1 MGKYALVITFE
12 KGRKTKM
19 ALIKD
24 RFLGCLVGLAV
35 GDALGT
41 TVEFSSPGTF
51 EPVTDIVG
59 GGVFGLK
66 PGQWTDDTSMALCL
80 AESMVR
86 KDGFDPADQMRRYT
100 NWYHLGY
107 MSSTGTCFDIGG
119 ATRAALHR
127 FEATGDPY
135 SGSIDPM
142 TAGNGSI
149 MRLAPVAMAY
159 ANRPEEA
166 VKYAEMSSRTT
177 HGAAESVEACA
188 VLASILVAGL
198 RGADKESMLSAEV
211 CYKWRQDE
219 PAYSAAIEEI
229 IRGSYRYKEPPEIQG
244 TGYVIRSLEA
254 ALWAFHHSTSFE
266 EGALLAVNLGDDADT
281 TGAVY
286 GQIAG
291 AYYGVSGIPS
301 RWREKLAMKEM
312 IDELTEALWQKVEKD
327 QTLQGEHL

>member
-1 MGKYALVITFE
+1 
-12 KGRKTKM
+12 M

-24 RFLGCLVGLAV
+24 RFFGCLVGLAT

-80 AESMVR
+80 AESLVR
-86 KDGFDPADQMRRYT
+86 KDEFDPADQMRRYT
-100 NWYHLGY
+100 NWYYVGY

-119 ATRAALHR
+119 ATREALHR

-135 SGSIDPM
+135 SGSVDPM
-142 TAGNGSI
+142 SAGNGSI

-166 VKYAEMSSRTT
+166 IRYAEMSSRTT
-177 HGAAESVEACA
+177 HGAVESVEACA
-188 VLASILVAGL
+188 VLASILVAAL
-198 RGADKESMLSAEV
+198 QGADKEAMLSADV
-211 CYKWRQDE
+211 CRKWRRDM
-219 PAYSAAIEEI
+219 PTYSTAIEEI
-229 IRGSYRYKEPPEIQG
+229 IVGSYRHKEPPEIQG

-254 ALWAFHHSTSFE
+254 ALWAFYHSTSFE
-266 EGALLAVNLGDDADT
+266 EGALLAVNLGNDADT

-286 GQIAG
+286 GQIGG
-291 AYYGVSGIPS
+291 AYYGLNGIPT
-301 RWREKLAMKEM
+301 RWHEKLSMKET
-312 IDELTEALWQKVEKD
+312 IDELTEALWKKAEKS
-327 QTLQGEHL
+327 

>member
-1 MGKYALVITFE
+1 MV
-12 KGRKTKM
+12 
-19 ALIKD
+19 LIKE
-24 RFLGCLVGLAV
+24 RFFGCLVGLAA

-66 PGQWTDDTSMALCL
+66 AGQWTDDTSMALCL
-80 AESMVR
+80 AESLVR
-86 KDGFDPADQMRRYT
+86 KDEFDPADQMRRYT
-100 NWYHLGY
+100 NWYYVGY

-119 ATRAALHR
+119 ATRGALHR

-135 SGSIDPM
+135 SGSVDPM
-142 TAGNGSI
+142 SAGNGSI

-166 VKYAEMSSRTT
+166 IRYAEMSSRTT
-177 HGAAESVEACA
+177 HGAVESVEACA
-188 VLASILVAGL
+188 VLASILVAAL
-198 RGADKESMLSAEV
+198 RGADKEAMLSADV
-211 CYKWRQDE
+211 CRKWRRDK
-219 PAYSAAIEEI
+219 PTYSTAIEGI
-229 IRGSYRYKEPPEIQG
+229 IQGSYRHKEPPEIQG

-266 EGALLAVNLGDDADT
+266 SGALLAVNLGDDADT

-291 AYYGVSGIPS
+291 AYYGQSGIPGH
-301 RWREKLAMKEM
+301 WREKLAMKET
-312 IDELTEALWQKVEKD
+312 IDELTEALWKKAENN
-327 QTLQGEHL
+327 LNEG

>member
-1 MGKYALVITFE
+1 
-12 KGRKTKM
+12 M

-24 RFLGCLVGLAV
+24 RFFGCLVGLAA

-80 AESMVR
+80 AESLVR
-86 KDGFDPADQMRRYT
+86 KDEFDPADQMRRYT
-100 NWYHLGY
+100 NWYYMGY

-119 ATRAALHR
+119 ATRGALHR

-135 SGSIDPM
+135 SGSVDPM
-142 TAGNGSI
+142 SAGNGSI

-166 VKYAEMSSRTT
+166 LMYAEMSSRTT
-177 HGAAESVEACA
+177 HAAAESVEACA
-188 VLASILVAGL
+188 VLASILVEAL
-198 RGADKESMLSAEV
+198 RGADKEAMLSADV
-211 CYKWRQDE
+211 CRKWRRDKL
-219 PAYSAAIEEI
+219 AYSAAIEEI
-229 IRGSYRYKEPPEIQG
+229 IQGSYRHKEPPEIQG

-254 ALWAFHHSTSFE
+254 ALWAFYHSTSFE
-266 EGALLAVNLGDDADT
+266 NGALLAVNLGDDADT

-291 AYYGVSGIPS
+291 AYYGQSGIPGH
-301 RWREKLAMKEM
+301 WREKLSMKET
-312 IDELTEALWQKVEKD
+312 IDELTEALWKKAEKS
-327 QTLQGEHL
+327 LNEG

>member
-135 SGSIDPM
+135 SGSVDPM

-159 ANRPEEA
+159 ASRPEEA

-177 HGAAESVEACA
+177 HGAVESVEACA

-198 RGADKESMLSAEV
+198 RGADKESMLSADV

-229 IRGSYRYKEPPEIQG
+229 IRGSYRHKEPPEIKG

-254 ALWAFHHSTSFE
+254 ALWAFHHSNSFE
-266 EGALLAVNLGDDADT
+266 EGHC
-281 TGAVY
+281 
-286 GQIAG
+286 
-291 AYYGVSGIPS
+291 
-301 RWREKLAMKEM
+301 
-312 IDELTEALWQKVEKD
+312 WQ
-327 QTLQGEHL
+327 

>member
-1 MGKYALVITFE
+1 
-12 KGRKTKM
+12 M

-24 RFLGCLVGLAV
+24 RFFGCLVGLAV

-80 AESMVR
+80 AESLVR
-86 KDGFDPADQMRRYT
+86 KDEFDPADQMRRYT
-100 NWYHLGY
+100 NWYYVGY

-119 ATRAALHR
+119 ATRGALHR

-135 SGSIDPM
+135 SGSVDPLS
-142 TAGNGSI
+142 AGNGSI

-159 ANRPEEA
+159 ANRSEEA
-166 VKYAEMSSRTT
+166 IRYAEMSSRTT
-177 HGAAESVEACA
+177 HGAVESVEACA
-188 VLASILVAGL
+188 VLASILVAAL
-198 RGADKESMLSAEV
+198 QGADKEAMLSVDV
-211 CYKWRQDE
+211 CRKWRRDK
-219 PAYSAAIEEI
+219 PTYSASVEEI
-229 IRGSYRYKEPPEIQG
+229 IQGSYRHKEPPEIQG

-254 ALWAFHHSTSFE
+254 ALWAFYHSTSFE
-266 EGALLAVNLGDDADT
+266 EGALLAVNLGNDADT

-286 GQIAG
+286 GQIGG
-291 AYYGVSGIPS
+291 AYYGLNGIPI
-301 RWREKLAMKEM
+301 RWHEKLSMKET
-312 IDELTEALWQKVEKD
+312 IDELTEALWKKAEKS
-327 QTLQGEHL
+327 QTF

>member
-1 MGKYALVITFE
+1 ME
-12 KGRKTKM
+12 
-19 ALIKD
+19 LIKD
-24 RFLGCLVGLAV
+24 RFFGCLVGLAA

-80 AESMVR
+80 AESLVR
-86 KDGFDPADQMRRYT
+86 KDEFDPADQMRRYN
-100 NWYHLGY
+100 NWYYVGY

-119 ATRAALHR
+119 ATRGALHR

-135 SGSIDPM
+135 SGSVDPM
-142 TAGNGSI
+142 SAGNGSI

-166 VKYAEMSSRTT
+166 LMYAEMSSRTT

-188 VLASILVAGL
+188 VLAAILVAAL
-198 RGADKESMLSAEV
+198 RGADKEAMLSADV
-211 CYKWRQDE
+211 CRKWRQGK

-229 IRGSYRYKEPPEIQG
+229 IQGSYRHKEPPEIQG

-266 EGALLAVNLGDDADT
+266 NGALLAVNLGDDADT

-291 AYYGVSGIPS
+291 AYYGQSGIPGH
-301 RWREKLAMKEM
+301 WREKLSMKET
-312 IDELTEALWQKVEKD
+312 IDELTEALWKKAEKS
-327 QTLQGEHL
+327 LNEG

>member
-1 MGKYALVITFE
+1 MV
-12 KGRKTKM
+12 
-19 ALIKD
+19 LIKD
-24 RFLGCLVGLAV
+24 RFFGCLVGLAA

-80 AESMVR
+80 AESLVR
-86 KDGFDPADQMRRYT
+86 KDEFDPADQMRRYT
-100 NWYHLGY
+100 NWYYVGY

-119 ATRAALHR
+119 ATRGALHR

-135 SGSIDPM
+135 SGSVDPM
-142 TAGNGSI
+142 NAGNGSI

-166 VKYAEMSSRTT
+166 IRYAEMSSRTT
-177 HGAAESVEACA
+177 HGAVESVEACA
-188 VLASILVAGL
+188 VLASILVAAL
-198 RGADKESMLSAEV
+198 RGADKEAMLSADV
-211 CYKWRQDE
+211 CRKWRRDK
-219 PAYSAAIEEI
+219 PTYSAAIEGI
-229 IRGSYRYKEPPEIQG
+229 IQGSYRHKEPPEIQG

-254 ALWAFHHSTSFE
+254 ALWAFYHSTSFE
-266 EGALLAVNLGDDADT
+266 SGALLAVNLGDDADT

-291 AYYGVSGIPS
+291 TYYGQSGIPGH
-301 RWREKLAMKEM
+301 WREKLSMKET
-312 IDELTEALWQKVEKD
+312 IDELTEALWKKAENS
-327 QTLQGEHL
+327 LNEG